1 MKVANAPC
9 SWGVLEF
16 DLSGETDGYAK
27 VLDEMRQSGYSG
39 TELGDWGF
47 MPTESIELRKTLET
61 QNLNM
66 VGAFVP
72 IDFSNKS
79 AHVRG
84 IEEALKIARLLAL
97 VSDGEAKVVL
107 ADHNGHNNTRV
118 RYAGE
123 ITPEMG
129 LTDDGWSTFV
139 QGVNETARRVFD
151 ETGLISVFH
160 HHCAGY
166 VETPQEIERL
176 LNMTDPEVV
185 GLCFDTGHYAFGG
198 GDPVDGLNKFIS
210 RIKHV
215 HFKDFDP
222 TIASKKKTLGWG
234 YFDAVRNGIFCEL
247 GLGNVDFPSV
257 IKTLKNI
264 NYQDWIVVEQDIL
277 PGMGSPLISAI
288 QNREYLKSHGI

>member
-16 DLSGETDGYAK
+16 DLKGETDGYPK
-27 VLDEMRQSGYSG
+27 VLDEMIQSGYSG

-47 MPTESIELRKTLET
+47 MPTDSLELKKTLGNR
-61 QNLNM
+61 NLSM

-79 AHVRG
+79 AHSDG
-84 IEEALKIARLLAL
+84 IAVALKIAKLLESS
-97 VSDGEAKVVL
+97 SDGEAKVVL
-107 ADHNGHNNTRV
+107 ADHNGHNKIRV

-123 ITPEMG
+123 ITPDMG
-129 LTDDGWSTFV
+129 LSDDDWSIFS

-176 LNMTDPEVV
+176 LDLTDPEVV

-198 GDPVDGLNKFIS
+198 GNPVEGLKKFIS
-210 RIKHV
+210 RVKHV

-222 TIASKKKTLGWG
+222 EIASKKKDLGWD

-247 GLGNVDFPSV
+247 GKGNVDFPS
-257 IKTLKNI
+257 IIESLRKI
-264 NYQDWIVVEQDIL
+264 NYKDWIVVEQDII
-277 PGMGSPLISAI
+277 PGMGSPLLSATR
-288 QNREYLKSHGI
+288 NREYLQSLGI

>member
-16 DLSGETDGYAK
+16 DLKGETDGYPK
-27 VLDEMRQSGYSG
+27 VLDEMIQSGYSG

-47 MPTESIELRKTLET
+47 MPTDSLELKKALDNR
-61 QNLNM
+61 NLSM

-72 IDFSNKS
+72 VDFSNKS
-79 AHVRG
+79 AHKAG
-84 IEEALKIARLLAL
+84 IAEALKIAKLLK
-97 VSDGEAKVVL
+97 SSSGGEAKVVL
-107 ADHNGHNNTRV
+107 ADHNGHNKIRV

-123 ITPEMG
+123 ITPDMG
-129 LTDDGWSTFV
+129 LSDEDWSIFSH
-139 QGVNETARRVFD
+139 GVNETARRVFD

-166 VETPQEIERL
+166 IETPDEVERL
-176 LNMTDPEVV
+176 LDLTDPEVV

-198 GDPVDGLNKFIS
+198 GNPVEGLKKFIS
-210 RIKHV
+210 RVKHV

-222 TIASKKKTLGWG
+222 DIASKKKDLGWD

-247 GLGNVDFPSV
+247 GKGNVDFSS
-257 IKTLKNI
+257 IIESLRKI
-264 NYQDWIVVEQDIL
+264 NYKDWIVVEQDII
-277 PGMGSPLISAI
+277 PGMGSPLLSATR
-288 QNREYLKSHGI
+288 NREYLQSLGI